1 MAGSKTRTRTTKST
15 SSATGT
21 GWDWVEDPHDG
32 SDTIAELQRRLDI
45 EADGIAGPDTV
56 SALQQHLR
64 NRGHELD
71 VDGYCGYR
79 TVECLQYELVN
90 GTRLGLIKKGGP
102 S

>member
-1 MAGSKTRTRTTKST
+1 MDLPANGWIEDQDEDNEDYFPR
-15 SSATGT
+15 AGT
-21 GWDWVEDPHDG
+21 GWIWNTSTYDG

-45 EADGIAGPDTV
+45 EVDGIAGPDTV
-56 SALQQHLR
+56 SALQHHLR

-90 GTRLGLIKKGGP
+90 GTLWG
-102 S
+102 